1 MVLTIFRTARPG
13 RSSGS
18 SHFLLSTYL
27 RSFHSS
33 GISHLPR
40 RQSAPPRSNA
50 PDPLTLADAQE
61 GINLEF
67 ADDDTTSAGHLVLR
81 QKRKLLYYL
90 RLIEHEMPKLVGE
103 RPPQSSLYRACML
116 MAVAAFRK
124 PFVPPT
130 PDTPLIVRSID
141 YAGEEHPV
149 TVKRSVVVPVA
160 HLPLRDE
167 DAIHK
172 AKLLAGPRWTPDAP
186 ANSGVG
192 REERDGEHGYIK
204 ISCEDFPKPA
214 MNLKWASDV
223 LDALIAEAN
232 VRFFSSWIHSIDLKP
247 TNMRR
252 IAQTCSRTYH
262 WISVMCTPEPGRRKR
277 ENISEIGS
285 DTDRH

>member
-1 MVLTIFRTARPG
+1 M
-13 RSSGS
+13 
-18 SHFLLSTYL
+18 
-27 RSFHSS
+27 
-33 GISHLPR
+33 PR
-40 RQSAPPRSNA
+40 RESISNLRTMTPPQQVILYFGKNENYCITCDSSNTRCQNLSVS
-50 PDPLTLADAQE
+50 DPLRD
-61 GINLEF
+61 
-67 ADDDTTSAGHLVLR
+67 
-81 QKRKLLYYL
+81 
-90 RLIEHEMPKLVGE
+90 P
-103 RPPQSSLYRACML
+103 ACIVQYVL

-141 YAGEEHPV
+141 YAGEAHPA

-232 VRFFSSWIHSIDLKP
+232 VRCFSCCNHIIALKP

-252 IAQTCSRTYH
+252 IAQTCSRTYR
-262 WISVMCTPEPGRRKR
+262 WISVMCMPEPGRRKR